1 MQNSAGEKGILQKY
15 LERIRRRKLGQGSQ
29 FGGKCNRKDK
39 KIIKWLWWYRWKG
52 KILKGCVCSPFR
64 IQRVDKLL
72 HMRGR
77 EEKDCEI
84 WIHRTGKRTIIFTK
98 KMKNLERSEFNRGG
112 CNSVIDGSIYLLF
125 INYSS
130 LSVTSFHNFCSLGET
145 HCL

>member
-1 MQNSAGEKGILQKY
+1 MQAIKAAFEVTQILD
-15 LERIRRRKLGQGSQ
+15 LE
-29 FGGKCNRKDK
+29 NK
-39 KIIKWLWWYRWKG
+39 KFKAD
-52 KILKGCVCSPFR
+52 VVS
-64 IQRVDKLL
+64 
-72 HMRGR
+72 
-77 EEKDCEI
+77 
-84 WIHRTGKRTIIFTK
+84 IFTK